1 MTVRTYTK
9 LHLIVYLAIF
19 TVCIVT
25 LKAILHKST
34 SEPRRRNESP
44 NLEIEISDFR
54 VEEQSVDF
62 EEQTEVS
69 LIDTGFVKELP
80 FYRARLDRRR
90 LVSYF
95 FLLNISI
102 QEGLENIGLK
112 YFRDEIAD
120 KNLWLGLDWW
130 KMGRITQFF
139 LDMSFYSSNQNK
151 QYNN

>member
-120 KNLWLGLDWW
+120 KNL
-130 KMGRITQFF
+130 
-139 LDMSFYSSNQNK
+139 
-151 QYNN
+151 